1 MLSVML
7 RCELMNHEIVF
18 ADSVLPR
25 GTKVNDIAGKNC
37 FTQQNGCLAASDLF
51 YMITQSINFYTFHY
65 TY

>member
-7 RCELMNHEIVF
+7 RYELINHEIVF

>member
-1 MLSVML
+1 
-7 RCELMNHEIVF
+7 MNHEIVF